1 MKYDVFISHSNKD
14 KKFVLKLA
22 NDLMHN
28 GVNVWLDEWNLGIG
42 GSIADSINKAI
53 EESRFIFL
61 VMSPDYFA
69 SAWTTQE
76 WNMAMHS
83 EMSENSIKTIP
94 IFYRDC
100 VIPPILQT
108 KQWADFRNFETYA
121 ESFSQ
126 LLKQV
131 YLLKENK
138 KTTKYKIQNE
148 NKNVVGATI
157 EKIDSKK
164 LDEMAKMLKEAV
176 DAFKSE
182 PSPTTKPVTV
192 DEKLCF
198 IVMPFGNEQLNIV
211 YEDFVKPPLEN
222 ICNLVC
228 ERGDDVFGSNVI
240 MDDITRSIEKARII
254 VADLTGRNP
263 NVFYEVGIAHTL
275 NKTVL
280 LLAQNIEDV
289 PFDLRHRRV
298 LLYDYSPR
306 GCKKLENEISKHI
319 NSLLS
324 KPSR

>member
-14 KKFVLKLA
+14 KNFVLKLA
-22 NDLMHN
+22 KDLMEN
-28 GVNVWLDEWNLGIG
+28 GVNVWLDAWNLSLGD
-42 GSIADSINKAI
+42 SIADSINKAI
-53 EESRFIFL
+53 AESRFIFL
-61 VMSPDYFA
+61 IMSPDYFA

-83 EMSENSIKTIP
+83 EMTENSIRTIP
-94 IFYRDC
+94 IYYKDC
-100 VIPPILQT
+100 EIPPILQT
-108 KQWADFRNFETYA
+108 KQWADFRKPEFYKDN
-121 ESFSQ
+121 FSQ
-126 LLKQV
+126 LLRQV
-131 YLLKENK
+131 FLLKK
-138 KTTKYKIQNE
+138 DKGVSKYGIQNE
-148 NKNVVGATI
+148 NENVVGSTI
-157 EKIDSKK
+157 EKFDTKTLNEITKT
-164 LDEMAKMLKEAV
+164 LKEAV

-182 PSPTTKPVTV
+182 PSSKTKPEPV

-222 ICNLVC
+222 VCNLIC

-240 MDDITRSIEKARII
+240 MDDITKSIEKARIV

-280 LLAQNIEDV
+280 LLAQNIDDV

-298 LLYDYSPR
+298 LLYEYSPR
-306 GCKKLENEISKHI
+306 GCKRLENEISRHI